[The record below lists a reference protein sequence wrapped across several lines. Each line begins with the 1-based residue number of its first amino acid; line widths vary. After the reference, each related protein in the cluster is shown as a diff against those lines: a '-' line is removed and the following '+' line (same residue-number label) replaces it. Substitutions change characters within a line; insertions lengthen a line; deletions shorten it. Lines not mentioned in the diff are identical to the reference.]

1 MAIPRSDAPERVR
14 PAGSPQRGPSPR
26 VVPWPAYGACVWSL
40 LFAAMSFYWAAGG
53 TIGID
58 TQAPG
63 IAALARERDP
73 TFVAVLWVT
82 GLLKLLCV
90 PLALALVQPWGRVFP
105 RRMLLT
111 AVWAAGGVMVLW
123 GGLNLCVGV
132 GVAVLR
138 VAGVVDPPE
147 DTSAFWWYLLLWD
160 PWWIL
165 GGVLFLVAAWRYRR
179 RTRTRQGRTD

>member
-1 MAIPRSDAPERVR
+1 MATPRSDAPAIAR
-14 PAGSPQRGPSPR
+14 PRDPSQRGPSPR
-26 VVPWPAYGACVWSL
+26 GISWPAYGAYVWSL

-63 IAALARERDP
+63 IAELARERDP
-73 TFVAVLWVT
+73 GFVAVLWVT
-82 GLLKLLCV
+82 GLLKLLGV

-105 RRMLLT
+105 RWMLLT
-111 AVWAAGGVMVLW
+111 AAWGAGAGMVLW

-132 GVAVLR
+132 GVGVLR
-138 VAGVVDPPE
+138 AAGVVDPPE
-147 DTSAFWWYLLLWD
+147 DTSAFWWHLLLWD

-165 GGVLFLVAAWRYRR
+165 GGVLFLMAAWQYRR
-179 RTRTRQGRTD
+179 RTRTPRDPSD